1 MVFLNFAIS
10 QPLSRLATPKKS
22 RNPYKGGFGG
32 IIRGLS
38 VSNLPASGAALG
50 FLETLI
56 GSPIL
61 IIVTLLALL
70 VAGAII
76 IFIVGTLL
84 LFLPAFIVA
93 GVVWWMTGS
102 ELLAG
107 GAFLLVALVA
117 LAKK

>member
-1 MVFLNFAIS
+1 MVFLNYAIS

-22 RNPYKGGFGG
+22 RNPQKEGFGG

-38 VSNLPASGAALG
+38 VSNLPASGVALG
-50 FLETLI
+50 LLEALI
-56 GSPIL
+56 GSPI
-61 IIVTLLALL
+61 IVIVTLLALL
-70 VAGAII
+70 ITGTII

-84 LFLPAFIVA
+84 LFLPALIVA
-93 GVVWWMTGS
+93 SVVWWMTGS